1 MFYAIPSLLDI
12 YTIDAHYRFIFNSAT
27 STSFK
32 VCSSSA
38 ISLCNTCLLL
48 LTQIL
53 VSLIAYLE
61 SVSLISRNNWIKRNS
76 IKVLYIQNA
85 CYLCSLLNTLFNY
98 LPIIYL
104 LINSIAVLRLYFDF
118 GIVQYGFVI
127 CTAAS
132 NRSLPRLLK
141 GHWERKI
148 FQQLIRVSILLPR
161 LLLIKFYQ
169 TLKRFVFE
177 IYCEIPHYYAAPVFS
192 VCFYYIT
199 YAFRLNLHS
208 VIAWMSRNSL
218 LETGV
223 ISDK

>member
-1 MFYAIPSLLDI
+1 MTAPWLNFFLFSCFWKYVTGP
-12 YTIDAHYRFIFNSAT
+12 
-27 STSFK
+27 
-32 VCSSSA
+32 
-38 ISLCNTCLLL
+38 
-48 LTQIL
+48 
-53 VSLIAYLE
+53 LE

-76 IKVLYIQNA
+76 IKVPYIQNA
-85 CYLCSLLNTLFNY
+85 RYLRYLRSLLNTLFNY

-104 LINSIAVLRLYFDF
+104 LINSIAVLRIYFDF

-177 IYCEIPHYYAAPVFS
+177 IYCEIPHYYTAPVFS